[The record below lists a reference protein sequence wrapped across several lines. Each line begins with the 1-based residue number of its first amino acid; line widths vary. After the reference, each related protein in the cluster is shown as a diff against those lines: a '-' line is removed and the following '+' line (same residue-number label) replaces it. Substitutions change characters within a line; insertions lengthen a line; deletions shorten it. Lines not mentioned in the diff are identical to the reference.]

1 MDKYLPCRRRPT
13 ILRRT
18 RFCRE
23 WLHPLEFHSAENLS
37 TFLVELRLSWSPKNK
52 IHDHLG
58 KRGNAS
64 EKTGRLARHSRTH
77 LVSHQPYQT
86 VLLSPLEYKTGNV
99 WTGIRYLATLKEFSA
114 RANILLVSGL
124 TWCYHQKLG
133 LHKMHHSLCC
143 NTRRFWTYQAIYVG
157 QIQLANLFCPHL
169 GLITWLV
176 VTKNVWLIGVCSDVW

>member
-18 RFCRE
+18 RFCRG

-86 VLLSPLEYKTGNV
+86 VILSPLEYKTERLDWNSLSHHPERV
-99 WTGIRYLATLKEFSA
+99 FCSCKYSVGIRI
-114 RANILLVSGL
+114 NLVLPSEAG
-124 TWCYHQKLG
+124 T
-133 LHKMHHSLCC
+133 S
-143 NTRRFWTYQAIYVG
+143 
-157 QIQLANLFCPHL
+157 
-169 GLITWLV
+169 
-176 VTKNVWLIGVCSDVW
+176 